1 MSGTA
6 RPPPRLELG
15 LLLVFA
21 LAALLVWPF
30 GDYAIEDDWAYLRSL
45 VILHDTGQLRILD
58 WNPMSLVSHVAWGW
72 LATLPTGFSFTAAR
86 LSVAVLAA
94 AGVLGFV
101 ALLRFARVPERTVAL
116 AALALLLHPLV
127 FFQAFLFAT
136 DAPAMAWTTL
146 ALAAYA
152 RGIVSPGA
160 PSARWLALGSL
171 LACLGAG
178 ARQSAL
184 LGVGALGLHL
194 LIFDRRAL
202 LAPRTWLA
210 GLAPPAAAAL
220 GFAYWYRFV
229 HGPTATWGGSLATIA
244 EGWRRTSPIE
254 AAWTVYVI
262 LAYTAFFALP
272 LLAAL
277 PLASFRPGRGW
288 RGRAALAV
296 AAGAAGLF
304 ALEAFGE
311 DLLFP
316 YLRNKLTRFGYW
328 SPNEVMLGARPVLWG
343 EEVAWV
349 LGALLLAGVIALALL
364 LSRACESDGAGAGD
378 GEAPHRTSLRLLGC
392 LLALQ
397 LAYAVAT
404 APILFDRHLIALAP
418 TVIGLAAL
426 GAAGAPRVLPFLA
439 IALPLAAWSI
449 AGTHDAHSMS
459 RAAWRAGEALVAE
472 GVDPALID
480 AGYAFTGW
488 HMYERSQ
495 AEIRQGLPPRWRG
508 GRGES
513 TSDPWYLRLLAPRVL
528 SRYKVSLSREMDAE
542 EWRDALGASA
552 RATSLLPAWSGHRV
566 LERREWRAYWPWGVQ
581 PLFVLEDRAAAA
593 VDE

>member
-1 MSGTA
+1 VSGPA
-6 RPPPRLELG
+6 RPLPRLELG
-15 LLLVFA
+15 LLLL
-21 LAALLVWPF
+21 LAGATLLVWPF

-45 VILHDTGQLRILD
+45 LLLRETGQLRILD

-72 LATLPTGFSFTAAR
+72 LATIPTGFSFTIAR
-86 LSVAVLAA
+86 LSVVVLSA

-101 ALLRFARVPERTVAL
+101 SFLRFARVPERTVAL

-127 FFQAFLFAT
+127 FFQSFLFAT
-136 DAPAMAWTTL
+136 DAPALAWTTL
-146 ALAAYA
+146 ALVAYA
-152 RGIVSPGA
+152 RGLAA
-160 PSARWLALGSL
+160 PSARWLALGSV
-171 LACLGAG
+171 LACLGGG

-184 LGVGALGLHL
+184 LVVGALGLHL
-194 LIFDRRAL
+194 LLFDRRAL
-202 LAPRTWLA
+202 RAPRTWLA
-210 GLAPPAAAAL
+210 GFAPPVAATL
-220 GFAYWYRFV
+220 GFAFWYRFV
-229 HGPTATWGGSLATIA
+229 HGPTETWGASLATIA

-254 AAWTVYVI
+254 GAWTVYVI
-262 LAYTAFFALP
+262 LAYAAFFALP

-277 PLASFRPGRGW
+277 PLASFRPGRGR
-288 RGRAALAV
+288 RGRAAFALC
-296 AAGAAGLF
+296 AAAAGLF
-304 ALEAFGE
+304 ALQGVGE

-343 EEVAWV
+343 DAVAWV
-349 LGALLLAGVIALALL
+349 LGLLLLAAVIGLVLL
-364 LSRACESDGAGAGD
+364 LSRAGDTEASAGG
-378 GEAPHRTSLRLLGC
+378 GERRTCLRLLGC

-397 LAYAVAT
+397 LAYALVT

-418 TVIGLAAL
+418 TVLGLAAL
-426 GAAGAPRVLPFLA
+426 GAAGPPRLLPFLA
-439 IALPLAAWSI
+439 FALPLAVWSVT
-449 AGTHDAHSMS
+449 GTHDAHSMS
-459 RAAWRAGEALVAE
+459 RAAWRAGEELLAE

-488 HMYERSQ
+488 HMYARSQ

-542 EWRDALGASA
+542 LWRDGLAPAA
-552 RATSLLPAWSGHRV
+552 RATSLLPGWSGHR
-566 LERREWRAYWPWGVQ
+566 LLKRLEWRSYWPWGVRT
-581 PLFVLEDRAAAA
+581 LFVLEDRAAAG
-593 VDE
+593 EP